1 MTKAI
6 RKILYA
12 ADAKDSALP
21 EATEIITKSPG
32 LPSDDT
38 E

>member
-21 EATEIITKSPG
+21 EATEIVARVA
-32 LPSDDT
+32 LR
-38 E
+38 